1 MTLKTGVLG
10 PLKPVQAAM
19 TRWHHWAQP
28 VPSKFLHGAWV
39 TLGTK
44 WNLPRTSKDL
54 KDKLYI
60 YIYTHCTILYI
71 YIYTYTYY
79 TVIYIYIY
87 PSSTCTKMVF
97 KPGNFTQLNMARSG
111 TSNCHW
117 GSPSYFYGKQWS
129 HQQGKDV
136 VCIIVMLEGHDI
148 IIVKNE

>member
-60 YIYTHCTILYI
+60 YTRIVLFY
-71 YIYTYTYY
+71 
-79 TVIYIYIY
+79 IYIYIY
-87 PSSTCTKMVF
+87 VLYCYIYTHPVPVLKWYLNLGTLPS
-97 KPGNFTQLNMARSG
+97 
-111 TSNCHW
+111 
-117 GSPSYFYGKQWS
+117 
-129 HQQGKDV
+129 
-136 VCIIVMLEGHDI
+136 
-148 IIVKNE
+148 